1 MSVTSAHRIFISF
14 TLLLGMTCQTYAGD
28 PDRGASVYY
37 EHGCYSCHGYNG
49 TGKTPLANNVSGIM
63 ASEDTFL
70 LFLRQRAD
78 RNPVLPDKSM
88 PNYAVQALSDEQ
100 AVNVYAY
107 IKTLT
112 DDPPKTEEIPTFV
125 KILEAA
131 KTQGPD
137 HSKPD

>member
-1 MSVTSAHRIFISF
+1 MSVTSARRIFVSF
-14 TLLLGMTCQTYAGD
+14 TLLFGMTCQTYAGD
-28 PDRGASVYY
+28 PDSGASVYY
-37 EHGCYSCHGYNG
+37 EHGCYGCHGYNG
-49 TGKTPLANNVSGIM
+49 TGKTPLANNVSGVM
-63 ASEDTFL
+63 VSEDVFL

-88 PNYAVQALSDEQ
+88 PNYAVEALSDEQ

-112 DDPPKTEEIPTFV
+112 DDPPEIEEIPTFV

-131 KTQGPD
+131 KAQGSD

>member
-1 MSVTSAHRIFISF
+1 MSVTFAHRIFITF
-14 TLLLGMTCQTYAGD
+14 ALLLGMTCQTYADD

-49 TGKTPLANNVSGIM
+49 TGKTSLANNVSGIM

-78 RNPVLPDKSM
+78 RNPILPDKSM

-100 AVNVYAY
+100 AVNVFAY

-112 DDPPKTEEIPTFV
+112 DDPPEIEEIPTFV

-131 KTQGPD
+131 KMQGPD
-137 HSKPD
+137 H